1 MSPETDNNCPRA
13 GVLNLTACTET
24 QFGQRFPIGI
34 TFPQFINVD
43 PYYTEQIDGLH
54 YTNMTD
60 YSTFIELDQ
69 LTGKMVENVHRI
81 EKKREILP
89 KV

>member
-1 MSPETDNNCPRA
+1 M
-13 GVLNLTACTET
+13 LNLTACTET

-54 YTNMTD
+54 FTNMTD
-60 YSTFIELDQ
+60 YSTYIELDQ

-81 EKKREILP
+81 EKKRKILP